1 MKKRVNIKYV
11 IILLFFLLTALIYVS
26 DVENL
31 PENVVLFEGEPL
43 NLRTIFGVDV
53 KTSFSSNP
61 SIERIENKK
70 TVTASANAQDID
82 LTGNLNLDVAVFGI
96 KVKEI
101 NVDIIESSELV
112 PLGNLIGVKLYT
124 NGVLVVGKSGI
135 TGADSNTYNPYE
147 GANIEEG
154 DIIVSVNGK
163 EVSSTFELTNQ
174 INASKGSDLNI
185 RYIRD
190 DIELETSLKPV
201 KTSDNVYKIGLW
213 VRDTAAGVGTASFYD
228 PSTKKF
234 AGLGHRNC

>member
-82 LTGNLNLDVAVFGI
+82 LT
-96 KVKEI
+96 
-101 NVDIIESSELV
+101 
-112 PLGNLIGVKLYT
+112 
-124 NGVLVVGKSGI
+124 
-135 TGADSNTYNPYE
+135 
-147 GANIEEG
+147 
-154 DIIVSVNGK
+154 
-163 EVSSTFELTNQ
+163 
-174 INASKGSDLNI
+174 
-185 RYIRD
+185 
-190 DIELETSLKPV
+190 
-201 KTSDNVYKIGLW
+201 
-213 VRDTAAGVGTASFYD
+213 
-228 PSTKKF
+228 
-234 AGLGHRNC
+234 